1 MGRKKVYI
9 HKVAAIKFSKT
20 HLLKNPKKTYKPNN
34 HNLIHD

>member
-9 HKVAAIKFSKT
+9 HKVATVKFSKT
-20 HLLKNPKKTYKPNN
+20 HLKNPKKTCKPNN